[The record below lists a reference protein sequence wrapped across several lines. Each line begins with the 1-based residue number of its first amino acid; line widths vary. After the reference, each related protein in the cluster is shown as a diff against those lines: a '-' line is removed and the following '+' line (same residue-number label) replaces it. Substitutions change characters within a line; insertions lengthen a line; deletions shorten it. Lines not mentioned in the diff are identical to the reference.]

1 MLHTS
6 HRYHTWHVP
15 GGRSTGT
22 VRNERSAL
30 MVVVSKLDCMG
41 GLELLTIYSYAT
53 TPRETPHCPS
63 LHLVHSK
70 PCAAYDRIPGYL
82 RKSVVKIYGDKWGA
96 RAGRQNSKDV
106 LSPQHTRHDF

>member
-30 MVVVSKLDCMG
+30 MVAVSKLDCMG
-41 GLELLTIYSYAT
+41 GLELLTSYAT
-53 TPRETPHCPS
+53 TPRETPHLPFTLYTVNRARLMIVYRGTS
-63 LHLVHSK
+63 VN
-70 PCAAYDRIPGYL
+70 PWL
-82 RKSVVKIYGDKWGA
+82 RDKWGA

-106 LSPQHTRHDF
+106 QHTRHDF